1 MCGEEGREVVH
12 CKVGRQDGS
21 LVCVR
26 EDAAMGLCSLFGVGR
41 RWADGGG
48 CRSAV
53 SGGEPR
59 SGVGEGQG
67 FGSLP
72 TACPCLGQ
80 LCTTSA
86 HGVFDRVL
94 CCSRVG
100 RCQGV

>member
-1 MCGEEGREVVH
+1 MHG
-12 CKVGRQDGS
+12 KVGRQDGS

-26 EDAAMGLCSLFGVGR
+26 EDTAMGLCSLFGVGR
-41 RWADGGG
+41 RWADGSG

-72 TACPCLGQ
+72 DSLSLSG
-80 LCTTSA
+80 TTLYNIRTWC
-86 HGVFDRVL
+86 FR
-94 CCSRVG
+94 
-100 RCQGV
+100 